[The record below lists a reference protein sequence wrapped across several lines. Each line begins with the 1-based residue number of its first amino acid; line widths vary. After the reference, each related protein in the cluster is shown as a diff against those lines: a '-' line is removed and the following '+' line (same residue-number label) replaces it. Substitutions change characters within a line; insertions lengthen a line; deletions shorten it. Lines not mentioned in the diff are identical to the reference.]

1 MKTKCAYAFS
11 LLAILLFVVACMK
24 KLPEQTIGSNGVPFG
39 VSVVLPRNVT
49 NADRE
54 SAVLKESAVTVS
66 VPAEDQLYV
75 GRDPVPKDVVGE
87 MVSRRLKGQAETDR
101 IVYVA
106 GGAFID
112 YGNIVGVI
120 DKVRKEGVTRIGLL
134 VDQQS
139 RSGEAPSLL
148 RVQIPA
154 EPDSNDDL
162 SKFKPDPLTLV
173 VSISRDLKLQL
184 NREPMGTAT
193 DTANLTQT
201 LTRIFQARREQHAY
215 KPGMETRTDVPEDE
229 RIEKTIV
236 VKATRSIKYGD
247 VVRLID
253 AIKGAGAS
261 AIILQ
266 MDDLS
271 D

>member
-1 MKTKCAYAFS
+1 MKNKFAYAFS

-39 VSVVLPRNVT
+39 VTVVLPRNVS

-54 SAVLKESAVTVS
+54 PAVLRESAVTVS
-66 VPAEDQLYV
+66 VPAEDQFYV
-75 GRDPVPKDVVGE
+75 GREPAPKDVVGD
-87 MVSRRLKGQAETDR
+87 MVSQRLKGQAEADR

-112 YGNIVGVI
+112 YRNIVGVI
-120 DKVRKEGVTRIGLL
+120 DRVRREGVTRIGLL

-139 RSGEAPSLL
+139 RSGEAPSLF

-154 EPDSNDDL
+154 EPNFNEDL
-162 SKFKPDPLTLV
+162 KVSPNPLTLV

-184 NREPMGTAT
+184 NQESMGTAT

-201 LTRIFQARREQHAY
+201 LTRLFQARKEQHAY
-215 KPGMETRTDVPEDE
+215 KLGMEKRADVPEDE

-236 VKATRSIKYGD
+236 VKATRSNKYGD

-253 AIKGAGAS
+253 AIKGAGAN
-261 AIILQ
+261 AIVLQ
-266 MDDLS
+266 IDDLS

>member
-1 MKTKCAYAFS
+1 MKNKFAYAFL
-11 LLAILLFVVACMK
+11 LLAILLSVVACMK
-24 KLPEQTIGSNGVPFG
+24 KLPEQTIGSNGVPSG
-39 VSVVLPRNVT
+39 ISIVLPRNVS
-49 NADRE
+49 NGDRE
-54 SAVLKESAVTVS
+54 PAVLKESAVTVS
-66 VPAEDQLYV
+66 VPAEDQFYV
-75 GRDPVPKDVVGE
+75 GREPVPKDVVGDL
-87 MVSRRLKGQAETDR
+87 VSRRLKGQAEADR

-112 YGNIVGVI
+112 YRNIVGVI
-120 DKVRKEGVTRIGLL
+120 DKIRKEGVTRIGLL

-139 RSGEAPSLL
+139 RSGEAPGIL

-154 EPDSNDDL
+154 EPDFNEDL
-162 SKFKPDPLTLV
+162 SKVKPNPLTLV

-184 NREPMGTAT
+184 NQEPMGPAT

-201 LTRIFQARREQHAY
+201 LTRLFQARKEQHAY
-215 KPGMETRTDVPEDE
+215 KSGMETRTDVPEDE

-253 AIKGAGAS
+253 AVKGAGAN
-261 AIILQ
+261 AIVLQ
-266 MDDLS
+266 IDDLS